1 MVKIMKNREDLELV
15 TWIFW
20 DSKTGLEKFLFLV
33 IYDLGNFDVL
43 IQSGLWAIR
52 KITFANLYKAIHN
65 AIIFPVSSELLNMET
80 VKEKGKITK
89 N

>member
-1 MVKIMKNREDLELV
+1 M
-15 TWIFW
+15 
-20 DSKTGLEKFLFLV
+20 

-80 VKEKGKITK
+80 VKEKEKITK
-89 N
+89 NEIPAEWKELFRWNKNQLS